1 MNAAYKNPVDTGR
14 KLNVQKTFRRR
25 PGRLLNVL
33 YTFNLLPVPTG
44 NLQAEIFQ
52 IPCNI
57 FSNGMLP
64 NYKKLYKSSRERF
77 LSVFSFLV
85 LCQP

>member
-25 PGRLLNVL
+25 PGRLLNGL

-52 IPCNI
+52 ILCNI

-64 NYKKLYKSSRERF
+64 NYKKLYKNSREEF
-77 LSVFSFLV
+77 LSLFSFLI